1 MFLTKL
7 IYLLR
12 RSKIMKQI
20 GNVKWYNS
28 DKGYGFITPDNA
40 KQDIFV
46 HSSAVKAAKLN
57 TLDENQRVEFDIEEK
72 HGKTSAINIQLS
84 I

>member
-46 HSSAVKAAKLN
+46 HNSAVKAAGLDALN
-57 TLDENQRVEFDIEEK
+57 ENQRVEFDIEEK
-72 HGKTSAINIQLS
+72 QGKTSAINIQLS